1 MSTKPFIRARDIAAH
16 LTTLLA
22 GISKADGYET
32 NIGLRV
38 FRGKRKI
45 DDSHIPCAVII
56 EGEDKP
62 GGTQG
67 GASQQVTQSYVL
79 GGYAECDPDHPN
91 DAAHQIID
99 ASVCEGMIVR
109 AEIGRLFDN
118 HLVAYIHLH
127 NAMRGCFSCRVNRA

>member
-32 NIGLRV
+32 DIGLRV

-67 GASQQVTQSYVL
+67 GASQQVTLSQARLTPAFPQSVS
-79 GGYAECDPDHPN
+79 
-91 DAAHQIID
+91 Q
-99 ASVCEGMIVR
+99 SR
-109 AEIGRLFDN
+109 
-118 HLVAYIHLH
+118 IHWP
-127 NAMRGCFSCRVNRA
+127 SPQP